1 MEVTGLK
8 QGGKKG
14 FSFLPRAP
22 RPVTSIFY
30 DGSMKITSAAPFTP
44 TTPSPRKHEAAGE
57 APTGDVYERRAD
69 QRQALSRKEI
79 MEYLRSRGME
89 I

>member
-8 QGGKKG
+8 QGSKNR
-14 FSFLPRAP
+14 FSFLPGVP
-22 RPVTSIFY
+22 RLVTWIFY
-30 DGSMKITSAAPFTP
+30 DGSMKITSAAPFP
-44 TTPSPRKHEAAGE
+44 TTPSPRKQETAGE
-57 APTGDVYERRAD
+57 APRGDVYERRAD